1 MNQKNLMRL
10 FYPMI
15 AGFVVS
21 KFCKMEKSGVDV
33 KFRPPP
39 YIFGIVWPILYIL
52 LGLSWINSKP
62 DQNMNNEIMFF
73 TLSSLLAY
81 WIVVYACQKNK
92 KNAVFVML
100 AIILN
105 ISLLMVQISKQSQ
118 IYLVPLAVWIF
129 FAMLLSTTEL
139 QYSI

>member
-1 MNQKNLMRL
+1 MNEKDLLRL

-21 KFCKMEKSGVDV
+21 RFCKMERSGVNV

-39 YIFGIVWPILYIL
+39 YVFGIVWPILYIL
-52 LGLSWINSKP
+52 LGLSWINSNP
-62 DQNMNNEIMFF
+62 DKNMNIEIMFF
-73 TLSSLLAY
+73 ILSSLLAY
-81 WIVVYACQKNK
+81 WVVVYACHKNK

-105 ISLLMVQISKQSQ
+105 IALLMAQIPKKSQ
-118 IYLVPLAVWIF
+118 LYLVPLAVWIF

-139 QYSI
+139 QNSM

>member
-21 KFCKMEKSGVDV
+21 KFCKMERSGVNV

-39 YIFGIVWPILYIL
+39 FIFGIVWPILYIL
-52 LGLSWINSKP
+52 LGLSWINSNP
-62 DQNMNNEIMFF
+62 DKNMNLEVMFF
-73 TLSSLLAY
+73 VLSSLLAY

-92 KNAVFVML
+92 RNAVFIML

-105 ISLLMVQISKQSQ
+105 IGILMVQIPKKSQ
-118 IYLVPLAVWIF
+118 LYLVPLGIWLL
-129 FAMLLSTTEL
+129 FALLISTTEI
-139 QYSI
+139 QNS

>member
-1 MNQKNLMRL
+1 MNEKDLLRL

-21 KFCKMEKSGVDV
+21 KFCKMERSGVNV

-39 YIFGIVWPILYIL
+39 YVFGIVWPILYIL

-62 DQNMNNEIMFF
+62 DKNMNIEIMFF

-81 WIVVYACQKNK
+81 WVVVYACQKNK

-105 ISLLMVQISKQSQ
+105 IALLMVQIPKKSQ
-118 IYLVPLAVWIF
+118 LYLVPLAVWIF

-139 QYSI
+139 QNS

>member
-1 MNQKNLMRL
+1 MNQKNLLRL

-21 KFCKMEKSGVDV
+21 KFCKMERSGVNV

-39 YIFGIVWPILYIL
+39 YVFGIVWPILYIL
-52 LGLSWINSKP
+52 LGLSWINSNP
-62 DQNMNNEIMFF
+62 DKNMNIEIMFF

-81 WIVVYACQKNK
+81 WVVVYACQKNK

-105 ISLLMVQISKQSQ
+105 IALLMVQIPKKSQ
-118 IYLVPLAVWIF
+118 LYLVPLAVWIF

-139 QYSI
+139 QNS

>member
-21 KFCKMEKSGVDV
+21 KFCKMEKSGADV

-52 LGLSWINSKP
+52 LGLSWINSNP
-62 DQNMNNEIMFF
+62 DRNMNNEIMFF

-139 QYSI
+139 QYSM

>member
-1 MNQKNLMRL
+1 MNNKNLMRL
-10 FYPMI
+10 FYPI
-15 AGFVVS
+15 VIGFTVS
-21 KFCKMEKSGVDV
+21 KFCKMSKSGVNV

-39 YIFGIVWPILYIL
+39 FVFGIVWPILYIL
-52 LGLSWINSKP
+52 LGLSWINSNP
-62 DQNMNNEIMFF
+62 DKNMNIEIMFF
-73 TLSSLLAY
+73 ILSSLLAY
-81 WIVVYACQKNK
+81 WIIVYSCQKNK

-105 ISLLMVQISKQSQ
+105 MSLLMIQIPKKSK

-139 QYSI
+139 QNLK

>member
-21 KFCKMEKSGVDV
+21 KFCKMERSGVNV

-39 YIFGIVWPILYIL
+39 FVFGIVWPILYIL
-52 LGLSWINSKP
+52 LGLSWINSNP
-62 DQNMNNEIMFF
+62 DKNMNIEVMFF
-73 TLSSLLAY
+73 VLSSLLAY

-100 AIILN
+100 AIVLN
-105 ISLLMVQISKQSQ
+105 ISLLMVQIPKKSQ
-118 IYLVPLAVWIF
+118 LYLVPLAVWIF

-139 QYSI
+139 QNSM

>member
-15 AGFVVS
+15 AGFAVS
-21 KFCKMEKSGVDV
+21 KFCKMERSGVNV

-39 YIFGIVWPILYIL
+39 FVFGIVWPILYIL
-52 LGLSWINSKP
+52 LGLSWINSNPGK
-62 DQNMNNEIMFF
+62 NMNIEVMFF
-73 TLSSLLAY
+73 VLSSLLAY

-105 ISLLMVQISKQSQ
+105 IALLMVQIPKKSQ
-118 IYLVPLAVWIF
+118 LYLVPLAVWIF

-139 QYSI
+139 QNS

>member
-1 MNQKNLMRL
+1 MNQKDLMRL

-21 KFCKMEKSGVDV
+21 KFCKMEKSGVNV

-52 LGLSWINSKP
+52 LGLSWINSNP
-62 DQNMNNEIMFF
+62 DKNMNNEIMFF

-105 ISLLMVQISKQSQ
+105 ISLLMVQIPKQSQ

-139 QYSI
+139 QYSM

>member
-1 MNQKNLMRL
+1 MNQKDLMRL
-10 FYPMI
+10 LYPMV

-39 YIFGIVWPILYIL
+39 FVFGIVWPILYIL
-52 LGLSWINSKP
+52 LGLSWIKSNP
-62 DQNMNNEIMFF
+62 DKNRNIEVMFF

-139 QYSI
+139 QYSM

>member
-1 MNQKNLMRL
+1 MNQKDLLRL

-21 KFCKMEKSGVDV
+21 KFCKMERSGVNV

-39 YIFGIVWPILYIL
+39 YVFGIVWPILYIL

-62 DQNMNNEIMFF
+62 DKNMNIEIMFF

-81 WIVVYACQKNK
+81 WVVVYACQKNK

-105 ISLLMVQISKQSQ
+105 IALLMVQIPKKSQ
-118 IYLVPLAVWIF
+118 LYLVPLAVWIF

-139 QYSI
+139 QNS